1 VTSSGPSG
9 RDLRRFFARHRAA
22 FALFALGVLLVAG
35 VGTWAVSLSNRITA
49 IPRMELDLD
58 SDLGEDSLLG
68 TYVRPERATGPAGD
82 AVNIL
87 VGGVD
92 ARDSSRLIGDLTS
105 GRWVPG
111 SHRSDTIMV
120 LHVSA
125 DRSRAHVISVAP
137 ETWVPIDGYGLA
149 RIDAALSFGGP
160 TLFVRTLEQFTG
172 LRMDH
177 LVIVDR
183 DGFRSLVDALG
194 GAEVRRRQNLARAL
208 SESLV
213 AGDTLLNPL
222 KLTEVLEIVTSSVA
236 VDQGFS
242 EDEMRRLARSLRDLD
257 AGLTHLE
264 VPVEGFDRIDG
275 QRVVQV
281 DAAKAGRLFA
291 AAVADELDEYVAPP
305 GGDTMSA
312 QGAVD

>member
-1 VTSSGPSG
+1 VTTSGPAG
-9 RDLRRFFARHRAA
+9 RDLRGFFARHRAA
-22 FALFALGVLLVAG
+22 FALFVLGVLLVAG
-35 VGTWAVSLSNRITA
+35 VGTWAVSFSNRITA
-49 IPRMELDLD
+49 IPRMEIDLD
-58 SDLGEDSLLG
+58 SDLGEQSLLG
-68 TYVRPERATGPAGD
+68 TYVRPERAPGPAGD

-177 LVIVDR
+177 LVIADR
-183 DGFRSLVDALG
+183 FGFRRLVDTLG
-194 GAEVRRRQNLARAL
+194 GVEVRRRPNLVRAL

-213 AGDTLLNPL
+213 ARDTLLNPL

-242 EDEMRRLARSLRDLD
+242 EDEMRRLARSLRALD
-257 AGLTHLE
+257 AGLTHLR

-291 AAVADELDEYVAPP
+291 AAVADELDESAEPA
-305 GGDTMSA
+305 GSDTMSA